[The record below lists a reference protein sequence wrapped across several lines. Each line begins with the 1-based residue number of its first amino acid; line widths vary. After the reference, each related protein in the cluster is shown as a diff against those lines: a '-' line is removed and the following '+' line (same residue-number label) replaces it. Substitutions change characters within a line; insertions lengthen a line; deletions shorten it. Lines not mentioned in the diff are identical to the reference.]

1 MKVILLQDI
10 RGKGKKGQM
19 LEVSDGYARNY
30 MLPRK
35 LAVEAT
41 PDAVNTM
48 RMNDKAT
55 QERIAREKA
64 EAMEISRKLR
74 GMTLTVTAKGGGA
87 GRLFGSVTNQE
98 IAEALEKNGIKLDKR
113 KIAIADPIKSVGT
126 YTVTCK
132 LGYEIS
138 APLTVKIEEVYA
150 HFVEKGRES
159 HGRRTAFP
167 AAASVAGGRA
177 GCPWFHP
184 H

>member
-10 RGKGKKGQM
+10 KGKGKKGQM

-35 LAVEAT
+35 MAIEAT
-41 PDAVNTM
+41 PDAINTM

-64 EAMEISRKLR
+64 EAMALSKELR
-74 GMTLTVTAKGGGA
+74 GLTLVVTAKGGGA

-98 IAEALEKNGIKLDKR
+98 IADALKAKAGVTLDKR
-113 KIAIADPIKSVGT
+113 KIVMSDPIKSVGT

-132 LGYEIS
+132 LGYEIT
-138 APLTVKIEEVYA
+138 APLMVKIEEA
-150 HFVEKGRES
+150 
-159 HGRRTAFP
+159 
-167 AAASVAGGRA
+167 
-177 GCPWFHP
+177 
-184 H
+184 

>member
-1 MKVILLQDI
+1 MKVILLQDVK
-10 RGKGKKGQM
+10 GKGKKGQM
-19 LEVSDGYARNY
+19 LEVSDGYARNF

-35 LAVEAT
+35 LAIEAT

-64 EAMEISRKLR
+64 EAMATAKQLR
-74 GMTLTVTAKGGGA
+74 EMTVIVTCKGGGA

-98 IAEALEKNGIKLDKR
+98 IADALAKNGIKLDKR
-113 KIAIADPIKSVGT
+113 KISISEPIKNVGT

-138 APLTVKIEEVYA
+138 APLTVKIEEA
-150 HFVEKGRES
+150 
-159 HGRRTAFP
+159 
-167 AAASVAGGRA
+167 
-177 GCPWFHP
+177 
-184 H
+184 